1 MKGSRCLLM
10 IAGLLV
16 GAGLLFGLFPSLDL
30 DISQPF
36 GATGFLLKAST
47 LAMTLRQIGQW
58 LPLIVFLACLAAL
71 LGPVANPRW
80 RSGFDA
86 RSLAAIL
93 LTFTL
98 GPGLLINVGL
108 KDHWHRPRPVQVSE
122 FGGADPFKPW
132 WDTSGACRLNCS
144 FASGEV
150 AAATAAVGVVALVP
164 SAYAGS
170 ASVLGVVLTLIV
182 AYLRLAFGGH
192 FLSDIVFA
200 ALLTQF
206 VASALMTLFHDRRL
220 RYGCEGVLEQDI
232 RLLAFRLHAQLPWLR
247 HQPRWLVRSA
257 HLARGKPAFSPTLG
271 SVAVIGWEKADDQGG
286 VYGR

>member
-1 MKGSRCLLM
+1 MKSSRCLLP

-16 GAGLLFGLFPSLDL
+16 GTGLLFGLFPSLDL
-30 DISQPF
+30 DISQRF
-36 GATGFLLKAST
+36 GATGFPLKANT
-47 LAMTLRQIGQW
+47 LAIALRQTGQW

-71 LGPVANPRW
+71 LGPLANPRW
-80 RSGFDA
+80 RNGFDA
-86 RSLAAIL
+86 RNLAAIL

-108 KDHWHRPRPVQVSE
+108 KDHWHRPRPIQVSE
-122 FGGADPFKPW
+122 FGGASSFKPW
-132 WDTSGACRLNCS
+132 WDTSGACQLNCS

-150 AAATAAVGVVALVP
+150 AAATAAVGVVTLIP
-164 SAYAGS
+164 SAYAG
-170 ASVLGVVLTLIV
+170 AALVLGVILTLIV

-206 VASALMTLFHDRRL
+206 VACALTTLFHSQRW

-247 HQPRWLVRSA
+247 HQPHWLVRSA
-257 HLARGKPAFSPTLG
+257 HLALGKPAFSPTLG
-271 SVAVIGWEKADDQGG
+271 SVTVIGWERADDHAG